1 MPELSKLHE
10 EVRRTTL
17 GEAAEFY
24 RDNAPRGEF
33 VLVVRG
39 AQPAGEEKAGPE
51 AALERVRALREQG
64 LSLRDAARQAAGEL
78 GVGKNELYQLA
89 LRERV

>member
-1 MPELSKLHE
+1 M
-10 EVRRTTL
+10 
-17 GEAAEFY
+17 
-24 RDNAPRGEF
+24 
-33 VLVVRG
+33 
-39 AQPAGEEKAGPE
+39 
-51 AALERVRALREQG
+51 RALREQG